1 MNGKLKENNILAKSI
16 LAEIFN
22 TPIEKITDDASVE
35 NIDDWDSLAHV
46 QVVTRLEEILNRS
59 LEVDELIETVNLQG
73 IKMVID
79 KSKNE

>member
-1 MNGKLKENNILAKSI
+1 MNGMQKENNILAKTI
-16 LAEIFN
+16 LAEIFDM
-22 TPIEKITDDASVE
+22 PIEKITDDASVD